1 MSILSD
7 CCYPCPTVP
16 AVNVPGSPG
25 ADGTNGSN
33 GINAFSI
40 VDTAGFTVPS
50 ANSPVSVP
58 ITDTGAWMVV
68 GQPVFVQTA
77 GYYQVNSAASSNT
90 VSLTNLGLPGNALQ
104 GTGILANAQIS
115 PAGSA
120 GYNSYTTSAATFTIP
135 GSGSTATLTVNNV
148 AWMNVGQII
157 YITNAGYYQVNS
169 TDTTANTALVL
180 NLGYVGNPTS
190 GTVGSGAGVSP
201 GGLQGSITPVVPQVA
216 YSASLSQAL
225 TASMATV
232 IPIYVVL
239 PAAGTWLLMGRL
251 AELITVTNTNN
262 ASQVSAQL
270 EYQVSGVG
278 AFTQIATSVTSP
290 YTPSNA
296 AGSGAGFSFTLPPV
310 IYSTATTGDVI
321 YLYAD
326 YITKQSNVT
335 AITINEGCLV
345 ATYLNA
351 TT

>member
-33 GINAFSI
+33 GINAFST
-40 VDTAGFTVPS
+40 VDTGGFTVPS
-50 ANSPVSVP
+50 ANANVSVP
-58 ITDTGAWMVV
+58 IADTGLWMIV
-68 GQPVFVQTA
+68 GQPIFIQSA
-77 GYYQVNSAASSNT
+77 GYYLVAGTVVGGSA
-90 VSLTNLGLPGNALQ
+90 SLTNLGLAGNAIP
-104 GTGILANAQIS
+104 GTAISAGSQIS

-120 GYNSYTTSAATFTIP
+120 GYNAFTTSAATFTIP
-135 GSGSTATLTVNNV
+135 GSGSTATLTVYNV
-148 AWMNVGQII
+148 AWMTPNQII
-157 YITNAGYYQVNS
+157 YIAGAGYYQVNS
-169 TDTTANTALVL
+169 TNTTANTAVVL

-239 PAAGTWLLMGRL
+239 PAAGTWLLMSRL

-296 AGSGAGFSFTLPPV
+296 AGSGAGYTFSLPPV